1 MKRKTLLFF
10 SLLLVALSAG
20 AQATT
25 LWKGSQTGSAGD
37 DYTETVYSM
46 PKGSTTTEL
55 SAFDGNNG
63 VFYYNT
69 KNDEFYMY
77 IKPAAFTNV
86 KEKDKIRVK
95 ITWAQD
101 NNVLHFVNP
110 GGAEPSEPGSCDDY
124 GKTTPSKDTWTELEV
139 TEDMATELKKNGLY
153 IGGVYFNWTEVL
165 IEPYVPLTISEEVT
179 KRFNRNPNKRA
190 SWRPAMKMSDE
201 GYAELVWDEE
211 SNLKYES
218 CYIENGSS
226 YEISASEFSNVVA
239 GDTLHVLVENCA
251 ELKYNATDADG
262 NYKYPDYKDA
272 EVSDGGTGA
281 WAGLRVA
288 DGWLAPKQHV
298 FPIKGHFIKVLDYH
312 MVDLIKQKGLRI
324 EGCKFQLDYVVITN
338 GEMSAMTSSDE
349 ITVPLYTD
357 ETGFQTGNSWG
368 QSPESGIA
376 ITDENAK
383 ANIKNGSSEITV
395 TYTSSTE
402 NKIQLLAGSGCYGT
416 YQPDEGGAY
425 TSIPTATNGTVTFE
439 INSDG
444 MADNIKGNVLKLAS
458 ETPLTITKIVL
469 TYQVERKRIQKEISL
484 DNAGT
489 WEWNVKELTSP
500 IKTKDENNGA
510 QIYWGDRIYVEYESA
525 GDAPT
530 ATFEGDNM
538 VEGIKISGIRGKFIN
553 SNGKRNRWFIYL
565 DYQDAHN
572 LLNLATKVTS
582 PTLKITP
589 AEGATIKA
597 VSILPESRHKNN
609 QPVDINGNLD
619 WETSRVY
626 ANIGQVEI
634 GDKITVHTEST
645 GNNPQ
650 FQMSVMHRGEKNTK
664 GLAFNE
670 LFKFA
675 DIYDV
680 LTYSSS
686 DENAREFIDGN
697 PGTYT
702 YTVRSQYMAKQ
713 FAKFPLTFAGQ
724 QLKVTKVELDSKA
737 FVFNTSIGLNG
748 KPVYWGTMCCSYP
761 LVIPKDGNTHAYIVT
776 GVKDETEDHLYPL
789 TLKEVNN
796 IPAGTPVLISKD
808 ENVFNKVADDFTYAV
823 VDNKD
828 DFTADEGVDFSQNL
842 LIGELRGETL
852 LKNDDNYTYYKLTY
866 KENDYPSG
874 AAFFNIAEG
883 GIHAVKNKAYLQ
895 LKTGNAVKAKA
906 FIFKFEDNGNETTG
920 IEDIKTPVVE
930 KEPVY
935 YNLSGQRISKPTKS
949 GIYICN
955 GRKVMIK

>member
-20 AQATT
+20 ARTTT
-25 LWKGSQTGSAGD
+25 LWDATADNVDTTYPDVLSYNRGGTQD
-37 DYTETVYSM
+37 
-46 PKGSTTTEL
+46 GSTLDGENKWFNT
-55 SAFDGNNG
+55 GNN
-63 VFYYNT
+63 
-69 KNDEFYMY
+69 EHYMF
-77 IKPAAFTNV
+77 IKRDAFTAT
-86 KEKDKIRVK
+86 EGATGYK
-95 ITWAQD
+95 ITLTVSYSNGNGINLSSSTSPNGDITVISTPSGGEQ
-101 NNVLHFVNP
+101 NNVACSATITTDQFTTIQ
-110 GGAEPSEPGSCDDY
+110 GS
-124 GKTTPSKDTWTELEV
+124 
-139 TEDMATELKKNGLY
+139 GLY
-153 IGGVYFNWTEVL
+153 LSGVYLNWKKIT
-165 IEPYVPLTISEEVT
+165 IEPIMPETPLTISEEVT

-190 SWRPAMKMSDE
+190 SWTPAMRMSDN

-211 SNLKYES
+211 GNLKYES
-218 CYIENGSS
+218 CRIENGSS
-226 YEISASEFSNVVA
+226 YEIPASEFSNVVA
-239 GDTLHVLVENCA
+239 GDTLHVLVENCV
-251 ELKYNATDADG
+251 ELNYNATDAKG

-272 EVSDGGTGA
+272 EVSDGNTGA

-338 GEMSAMTSSDE
+338 SEMSAMTSSDE
-349 ITVPLYTD
+349 KTVPLYTN
-357 ETGFQTGNSWG
+357 ETGFKTGDDWG

-376 ITDENAK
+376 ITDKNAK

-402 NKIQLLAGSGCYGT
+402 NKIQLLAGSGCYGA
-416 YQPDEGGAY
+416 YQPEVGGAY
-425 TSIPTATNGTVTFE
+425 TSISAATNGTVTFE
-439 INSDG
+439 INSDD
-444 MADNIKGNVLKLAS
+444 MADNIKGNALKLAS

-484 DNAGT
+484 KKADTGE
-489 WEWNVKELTSP
+489 WKWNVKELTSP
-500 IKTKDENNGA
+500 INTEGENNGA

-530 ATFEGDNM
+530 ATFEGDNS
-538 VEGIKISGIRGKFIN
+538 VDVTEIAGIRGKFIN

-572 LLNLATKVTS
+572 LLNLAAKENS

-589 AEGATIKA
+589 TGGATIKA

-609 QPVDINGNLD
+609 QPIDINGDLD
-619 WETSRVY
+619 WTASRVY

-645 GNNPQ
+645 GDNPQ

-724 QLKVTKVELDSKA
+724 QLKVTKVDLDSKA
-737 FVFNTSIGLNG
+737 FVFDTSIGLNG

-776 GVKDETEDHLYPL
+776 GVKNETEDHLYPL

-842 LIGELRGETL
+842 LIGELRGGTL

-895 LKTGNAVKAKA
+895 LETGNAVKAKA

>member
-1 MKRKTLLFF
+1 
-10 SLLLVALSAG
+10 
-20 AQATT
+20 
-25 LWKGSQTGSAGD
+25 
-37 DYTETVYSM
+37 
-46 PKGSTTTEL
+46 
-55 SAFDGNNG
+55 
-63 VFYYNT
+63 
-69 KNDEFYMY
+69 
-77 IKPAAFTNV
+77 
-86 KEKDKIRVK
+86 
-95 ITWAQD
+95 
-101 NNVLHFVNP
+101 
-110 GGAEPSEPGSCDDY
+110 
-124 GKTTPSKDTWTELEV
+124 
-139 TEDMATELKKNGLY
+139 
-153 IGGVYFNWTEVL
+153 
-165 IEPYVPLTISEEVT
+165 
-179 KRFNRNPNKRA
+179 
-190 SWRPAMKMSDE
+190 
-201 GYAELVWDEE
+201 
-211 SNLKYES
+211 
-218 CYIENGSS
+218 
-226 YEISASEFSNVVA
+226 
-239 GDTLHVLVENCA
+239 
-251 ELKYNATDADG
+251 
-262 NYKYPDYKDA
+262 
-272 EVSDGGTGA
+272 
-281 WAGLRVA
+281 
-288 DGWLAPKQHV
+288 
-298 FPIKGHFIKVLDYH
+298 
-312 MVDLIKQKGLRI
+312 
-324 EGCKFQLDYVVITN
+324 
-338 GEMSAMTSSDE
+338 
-349 ITVPLYTD
+349 
-357 ETGFQTGNSWG
+357 
-368 QSPESGIA
+368 
-376 ITDENAK
+376 
-383 ANIKNGSSEITV
+383 
-395 TYTSSTE
+395 
-402 NKIQLLAGSGCYGT
+402 
-416 YQPDEGGAY
+416 
-425 TSIPTATNGTVTFE
+425 
-439 INSDG
+439 
-444 MADNIKGNVLKLAS
+444 
-458 ETPLTITKIVL
+458 LTITKVEL
-469 TYQVERKRIQKEISL
+469 TYQEKRVRIQKEL
-484 DNAGT
+484 ELTKADNGN
-489 WEWNVKELTSP
+489 WEWNVKEFTSA
-500 IKTKDENNGA
+500 IKSKDENSEA
-510 QIYWGDRIYVEYESA
+510 KIYWGDRIYVEYESA

-530 ATFEGDNM
+530 ATFEGDNR
-538 VEGIKISGIRGKFIN
+538 VEETEITRIRGKFIN

-572 LLNLATKVTS
+572 LLNLAAKENS

-609 QPVDINGNLD
+609 QPIDINGYLG

-686 DENAREFIDGN
+686 DEKAREFIDGN
-697 PGTYT
+697 PKTCT
-702 YTVRSQYMAKQ
+702 YTVRNQYMAKQ

-724 QLKVTKVELDSKA
+724 DLKVTRVELDSKA
-737 FVFNTSIGLNG
+737 FVFNTSIGLAG

-761 LVIPKDGNTHAYIVT
+761 LVIPKGGNTHAYIVT
-776 GVKDETEDHLYPL
+776 GVEEETTDHLYPL

-808 ENVFNKVADDFTYAV
+808 ENVFNEENDKFTYAV

-852 LKNDDNYTYYKLTY
+852 LKNDNNYTYYKLTY

-883 GIHAVKNKAYLQ
+883 GIHAQKNKAYLQ
-895 LKTGNAVKAKA
+895 LKTENAVKAKA
-906 FIFKFEDNGNETTG
+906 FIFKFEDDGNEPTG

>member
-20 AQATT
+20 AQTTT
-25 LWKGSQTGSAGD
+25 LWDATADNVGTTYPNVLS
-37 DYTETVYSM
+37 YSSDGTQD
-46 PKGSTTTEL
+46 GSTLDGENKWFNT
-55 SAFDGNNG
+55 GNNQH
-63 VFYYNT
+63 
-69 KNDEFYMY
+69 YML
-77 IKPAAFTNV
+77 IKGDAFTATEGATGYQITLTVNYSNGNDINLSSSTSLNGDIAVISTPSGGEQNNV
-86 KEKDKIRVK
+86 ARSATITTAQFTTIQGSGLYLSGVYLNWKK
-95 ITWAQD
+95 IT
-101 NNVLHFVNP
+101 
-110 GGAEPSEPGSCDDY
+110 
-124 GKTTPSKDTWTELEV
+124 
-139 TEDMATELKKNGLY
+139 
-153 IGGVYFNWTEVL
+153 
-165 IEPYVPLTISEEVT
+165 IEPIMPETPLTISEEVT

-190 SWRPAMKMSDE
+190 SWTPAMRMSDN

-211 SNLKYES
+211 GNLKYES
-218 CYIENGSS
+218 CRIENGSS
-226 YEISASEFSNVVA
+226 YEIPASAFSNVVA

-251 ELKYNATDADG
+251 ELNYNATDADG

-357 ETGFQTGNSWG
+357 ETGFQTGNNWG

-383 ANIKNGSSEITV
+383 AKIKNGSSEITV

-402 NKIQLLAGSGCYGT
+402 NKIQLLAGSGCYGA
-416 YQPDEGGAY
+416 YQPVEGGAY
-425 TSIPTATNGTVTFE
+425 TSISAATNGTVTFE

-444 MADNIKGNVLKLAS
+444 MADDIKGNALKLAS

-500 IKTKDENNGA
+500 IETKDENNGA

-530 ATFEGDNM
+530 ATFEGDNK
-538 VEGIKISGIRGKFIN
+538 VEGTEITGIRGKFIN

-572 LLNLATKVTS
+572 LLNLAAKENS

-609 QPVDINGNLD
+609 QPIDINGDLD
-619 WETSRVY
+619 WTASRVY

-645 GNNPQ
+645 GDNPQ

-737 FVFNTSIGLNG
+737 FVFDTSIGLDG

-852 LKNDDNYTYYKLTY
+852 LKNDNNYTYYKLTY

-883 GIHAVKNKAYLQ
+883 GIKAAKNKAYLQ
-895 LKTGNAVKAKA
+895 LETKKAVKAKA
-906 FIFKFEDNGNETTG
+906 FIFKFEDDGNETTG